1 MCCADVGILIQYST
15 EIHFKIE
22 ENPQLRNDQEQIE
35 NGTIENVFCAEI
47 IQMFLPISDDVPFAY
62 RSTSN
67 LYYHDHDQLS

>member
-1 MCCADVGILIQYST
+1 MCGADVGILIQHST

-35 NGTIENVFCAEI
+35 NGMIE
-47 IQMFLPISDDVPFAY
+47 MMLPISDDVPFAY

-67 LYYHDHDQLS
+67 LYYHDHDQLC